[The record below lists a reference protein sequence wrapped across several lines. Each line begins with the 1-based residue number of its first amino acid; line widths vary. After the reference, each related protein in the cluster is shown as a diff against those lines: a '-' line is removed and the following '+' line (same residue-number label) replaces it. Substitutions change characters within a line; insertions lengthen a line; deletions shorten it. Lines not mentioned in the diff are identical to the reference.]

1 MRRSDREIT
10 DKKAMEDIILRSKVC
25 KLAMCEQNLPYIVPL
40 CFGFK
45 DNTLYFHSA
54 PQGKKIEILKNNPN
68 VCFEFEILTQVVK
81 SAKACRWGMKYRSV
95 IGIGKAVFIIDED
108 LKRQAFDIIMNQY
121 ADGSFIYEDGSLKSA
136 VIIKVEITSMTGKQS
151 EI

>member
-1 MRRSDREIT
+1 MRRSDKEVT
-10 DKKAMEDIILRSKVC
+10 DKKAIEDIILRSNVC
-25 KLAMCEQNLPYIVPL
+25 KLAMCEENMPYIVPL

-45 DNTLYFHSA
+45 NNTLYFHSA
-54 PQGKKIEILKNNPN
+54 PKGKKIEILKKNPN

-81 SAKACRWGMKYRSV
+81 SEQACKWGMKYRSV
-95 IGIGKAVFIIDED
+95 IGFGKAGFIDDDD

-121 ADGSFIYEDGSLKSA
+121 ADGPFIYEEASLKST
-136 VIIKVEITSMTGKQS
+136 VIIKVDIYSMTGKQS